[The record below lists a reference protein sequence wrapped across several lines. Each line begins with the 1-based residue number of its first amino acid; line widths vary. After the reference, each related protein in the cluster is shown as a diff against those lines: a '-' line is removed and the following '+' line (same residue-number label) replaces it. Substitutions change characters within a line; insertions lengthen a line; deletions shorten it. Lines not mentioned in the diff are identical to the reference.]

1 MSRLP
6 RLVAVLLAISLL
18 PACSSLI
25 GGPKETPKL
34 YAPVLHPQ
42 ANAAWPQVVW
52 SLATS
57 RSASM
62 PILEG
67 PGILVSPTPGELQV
81 YRGALWARSPS
92 ELVEDSVLHTLEASG
107 KIAAVARQN
116 SGMDADYRLLLE
128 VREFRADYTGNA
140 VPAARLDINAKLLY
154 ANDLSIVGSRNFQLT
169 RPASDTEV
177 ASVVSAFGQA
187 LDRLAGQIAGWAL
200 TTGQAH
206 EQAAHRPATR
216 R

>member
-1 MSRLP
+1 
-6 RLVAVLLAISLL
+6 
-18 PACSSLI
+18 
-25 GGPKETPKL
+25 
-34 YAPVLHPQ
+34 
-42 ANAAWPQVVW
+42 
-52 SLATS
+52 
-57 RSASM
+57 
-62 PILEG
+62 
-67 PGILVSPTPGELQV
+67 
-81 YRGALWARSPS
+81 
-92 ELVEDSVLHTLEASG
+92 
-107 KIAAVARQN
+107 
-116 SGMDADYRLLLE
+116 LLLE

-169 RPASDTEV
+169 QPASDTEV

>member
-57 RSASM
+57 RS
-62 PILEG
+62 G
-67 PGILVSPTPGELQV
+67 RWV
-81 YRGALWARSPS
+81 
-92 ELVEDSVLHTLEASG
+92 
-107 KIAAVARQN
+107 VARATRTT
-116 SGMDADYRLLLE
+116 SLA
-128 VREFRADYTGNA
+128 
-140 VPAARLDINAKLLY
+140 
-154 ANDLSIVGSRNFQLT
+154 SIITTS
-169 RPASDTEV
+169 RPAWPASS
-177 ASVVSAFGQA
+177 SVV
-187 LDRLAGQIAGWAL
+187 
-200 TTGQAH
+200 
-206 EQAAHRPATR
+206 PV
-216 R
+216 